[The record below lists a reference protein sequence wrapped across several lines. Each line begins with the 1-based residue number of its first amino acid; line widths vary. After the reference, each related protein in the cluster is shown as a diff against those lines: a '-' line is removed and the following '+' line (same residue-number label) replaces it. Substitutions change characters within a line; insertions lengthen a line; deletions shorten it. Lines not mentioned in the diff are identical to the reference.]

1 LCVVDGARSRW
12 SNLLFLDAVFYLL
25 EFNQFQSASRRAFNQ
40 QQVLYN
46 CIRNE
51 LQRAHPALYA
61 AHVNRDGKQNEEKIR
76 VAIHDLRSPWTSAV
90 MLKKHLLSDPT
101 AKSRTKFLSILE
113 YLFGHEVV
121 KRNGN
126 DLRITF
132 SKLVEK
138 VVYGFTGD
146 STSSRSSGSRT
157 SSPSYNAQSELS
169 SNDTASSSLAASD
182 SLLTADVQAKPS
194 RNPPRLRRTT
204 RRSAAAVPPQLI
216 VALSAPTTAAPN
228 TYHAPGPANTSPAL
242 KAPANAAVAS
252 ASSAFAFYPREG
264 PVDEIPLQAVD
275 LPSNPSDGHFDLR
288 VFDGPLDPE
297 EDTQPW
303 EYLDDWAWGGSPR
316 FLTAP
321 LEHPILLDR
330 PAHPLPDSDPRDAH
344 RKLVS
349 VACYPTGQVINVAH
363 SAPQRTVLSTAVC
376 QESFLHTAVPFP
388 DNSAGSLY
396 ARRSAFAPTT
406 IQAACSATIVE
417 HAASVGA
424 GTMIT
429 VSGQNNDESAVRD
442 VPVTGEGLLST
453 TVIFVGAEQDEPQ
466 AKRARV
472 AYGEPRL
479 L

>member
-1 LCVVDGARSRW
+1 
-12 SNLLFLDAVFYLL
+12 LDAVFYLL

-76 VAIHDLRSPWTSAV
+76 VAIHNLRSPWTSAV
-90 MLKKHLLSDPT
+90 ILKKHLLSDPT

-113 YLFGHEVV
+113 YLFGHEIVT
-121 KRNGN
+121 RNGN

-138 VVYGFTGD
+138 VVYGFTWD

-157 SSPSYNAQSELS
+157 SSPSYDAQSELS
-169 SNDTASSSLAASD
+169 SNDTASSSLTASD
-182 SLLTADVQAKPS
+182 SLLTADIQAKPS

-204 RRSAAAVPPQLI
+204 QRSAAMMPPPPT
-216 VALSAPTTAAPN
+216 VALSAPTTATPG
-228 TYHAPGPANTSPAL
+228 TTHAPGPANTSPASD
-242 KAPANAAVAS
+242 AATNAALAS
-252 ASSAFAFYPREG
+252 SSSAFAFYPRAG

-297 EDTQPW
+297 GDTQSW

-330 PAHPLPDSDPRDAH
+330 PLPDTDPRDAH

-349 VACYPTGQVINVAH
+349 VACYPTGQVINVVH
-363 SAPQRTVLSTAVC
+363 PAPQRTVLSTAMC
-376 QESFLHTAVPFP
+376 QESFVHRAVPFP

-396 ARRSAFAPTT
+396 ARRSAFAPAPTT
-406 IQAACSATIVE
+406 QADCSAAIVE
-417 HAASVGA
+417 HAASAGA
-424 GTMIT
+424 D
-429 VSGQNNDESAVRD
+429 SDESAVGD
-442 VPVTGEGLLST
+442 VAVTGEGMQSM
-453 TVIFVGAEQDEPQ
+453 TVNFVEAEQDEPQ
-466 AKRARV
+466 AKRPRV
-472 AYGEPRL
+472 E
-479 L
+479 

>member
-76 VAIHDLRSPWTSAV
+76 VAIHNLRSPWTSAV

-113 YLFGHEVV
+113 YLFGQEIVT
-121 KRNGN
+121 RNGN

-132 SKLVEK
+132 GKLVEK

-157 SSPSYNAQSELS
+157 SSPSYDAQSELS

-182 SLLTADVQAKPS
+182 SLLTADIQAKPS
-194 RNPPRLRRTT
+194 CSPPRLRRTP
-204 RRSAAAVPPQLI
+204 RRSAAAVPPPPTIALRRPVQ
-216 VALSAPTTAAPN
+216 LSAPATATPGTT
-228 TYHAPGPANTSPAL
+228 HAPGPANTSPAL
-242 KAPANAAVAS
+242 NAAANAALAS
-252 ASSAFAFYPREG
+252 ASSAFAFYPRAG
-264 PVDEIPLQAVD
+264 PVDEILLQAVD
-275 LPSNPSDGHFDLR
+275 LPSNHSDSHFDLR

-297 EDTQPW
+297 GDTQPW

-330 PAHPLPDSDPRDAH
+330 PAQPLPGSDPRDAH
-344 RKLVS
+344 RNLAP
-349 VACYPTGQVINVAH
+349 VACYPVGQVTNAVHPA
-363 SAPQRTVLSTAVC
+363 SQRTVLSTATC
-376 QESFLHTAVPFP
+376 QESFLHTAAPFP

-417 HAASVGA
+417 HAASAGA
-424 GTMIT
+424 DTMIT
-429 VSGQNNDESAVRD
+429 VSGQNNDESAVGD
-442 VPVTGEGLLST
+442 VAVTGEGVPST
-453 TVIFVGAEQDEPQ
+453 TVIFVEAEQDESQ

-472 AYGEPRL
+472 G
-479 L
+479 

>member
-25 EFNQFQSASRRAFNQ
+25 EFNQFQSASRRAYNQ

-51 LQRAHPALYA
+51 QQRAHPALYA

-76 VAIHDLRSPWTSAV
+76 VAIHNLRSAV

-113 YLFGHEVV
+113 YLFGHEIVT
-121 KRNGN
+121 RNGN

-146 STSSRSSGSRT
+146 STASRSGCSRT
-157 SSPSYNAQSELS
+157 SSPSYDAQSELS

-182 SLLTADVQAKPS
+182 SLLTADIQFKPS
-194 RNPPRLRRTT
+194 RNPPRLPRAT
-204 RRSAAAVPPQLI
+204 RRSAAMVPPPPT
-216 VALSAPTTAAPN
+216 VALRRPAQLSAPATATPGTT
-228 TYHAPGPANTSPAL
+228 HAPGPANTSPELDTAF
-242 KAPANAAVAS
+242 NAALAS
-252 ASSAFAFYPREG
+252 ASSAFPFYPRVG
-264 PVDEIPLQAVD
+264 YVDEMPLQAVD
-275 LPSNPSDGHFDLR
+275 LPSNHSDGHFDLR
-288 VFDGPLDPE
+288 VFDGPLDLE
-297 EDTQPW
+297 GDTQPW
-303 EYLDDWAWGGSPR
+303 EYLDDWAWSGSPR
-316 FLTAP
+316 FHTAP

-344 RKLVS
+344 RKLAP
-349 VACYPTGQVINVAH
+349 VACYPRGPVTNVVQPA
-363 SAPQRTVLSTAVC
+363 SQRTVLATATC
-376 QESFLHTAVPFP
+376 QGSFLHTAVPFP

-396 ARRSAFAPTT
+396 ARRSAFAPAT
-406 IQAACSATIVE
+406 IQATCSATIVE
-417 HAASVGA
+417 HAASAGA
-424 GTMIT
+424 DTMIT
-429 VSGQNNDESAVRD
+429 VSGQNNDESAVGD
-442 VPVTGEGLLST
+442 VAVTGEGVPSA
-453 TVIFVGAEQDEPQ
+453 TVIFVETEQDEPQ

-472 AYGEPRL
+472 G
-479 L
+479 